1 MKRKFLFFSEACN
14 YLLIYE
20 YVPDFDSDAWGA
32 FKRGLATK
40 SITKDDTEDE
50 EEDEEIKKKPK
61 KSHNK
66 TLLLGGRKDGYIC
79 VYDWMTG
86 KVTFKVDV
94 RLYLMVYKKQSLL
107 NTRTFIV
114 NQIGFKGN
122 RFLSYVISTGGAVM
136 VVIVW

>member
-1 MKRKFLFFSEACN
+1 
-14 YLLIYE
+14 LIYE

-40 SITKDDTEDE
+40 SINKDDTEDE
-50 EEDEEIKKKPK
+50 DEDEEIKKKPK
-61 KSHNK
+61 KSNNK

-94 RLYLMVYKKQSLL
+94 RLYMYLIVCKKNPCFLRENIYRYL
-107 NTRTFIV
+107 
-114 NQIGFKGN
+114 N
-122 RFLSYVISTGGAVM
+122 RFLDVQSNL
-136 VVIVW
+136 